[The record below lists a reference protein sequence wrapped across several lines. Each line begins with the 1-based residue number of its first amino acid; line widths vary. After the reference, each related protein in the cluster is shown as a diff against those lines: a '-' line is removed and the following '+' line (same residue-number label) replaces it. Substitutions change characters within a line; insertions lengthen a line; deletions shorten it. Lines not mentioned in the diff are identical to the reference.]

1 MQEGQIIQQ
10 QQQQQQQR
18 KADRMRVGFPP
29 REPSNVREWMNR
41 R

>member
-1 MQEGQIIQQ
+1 MQEGQLL

-29 REPSNVREWMNR
+29 REPSNVRE
-41 R
+41 